1 MILVTGVNG
10 QLGYDVVKVL
20 KERNIE
26 CLGID
31 RNELDITDKECVNE
45 YIVKLKPEA
54 VIHCAAYTAVDKAED
69 ECELCRKV
77 NVDGTENIAKACKEI
92 DAN

>member
-1 MILVTGVNG
+1 MILVTGVKG

-20 KERNIE
+20 NERNIE

-31 RNELDITDKECVNE
+31 RDELDITDKEAVNE
-45 YIVKLKPEA
+45 YIIKLKPEA

-69 ECELCRKV
+69 EEAVCRKV
-77 NVDGTENIAKACKEI
+77 NVDGTKNIAKACKKLMQK
-92 DAN
+92 